1 MTIEE
6 DQARFLRCIGEPTR
20 LGILKLLVEGEKC
33 VGELASVLNK
43 EQSLISHHLRA
54 LKECNIV
61 KDEQEAQNV
70 YYKLTDV
77 RLVRLIIYSEALM
90 KELSLCQMSG
100 GELMEEKKIK
110 EVVKGRYAQLAKQD
124 QENCC
129 SSCGGGTSALAQA
142 EAVGYLRKDLADI
155 PEETIMGLGCGNP
168 TALAELKA
176 GEVVLDLGSGAGVD
190 VFLAANKVGPTGKAI
205 GVDMTREMV
214 DKAEGIARNYDYH
227 NVEFRLGEME
237 KLPVEDESVDVI
249 ISNCV
254 INLSPDKSKVF
265 QEAYRALK
273 PKGRLIVSDIVSEGM
288 LPDEIRDDPDAWA
301 CCIGGALEQQE
312 YLEEI
317 KKAGFEDVEVVSS
330 RGFYIENKA
339 NQTQGKLLGI
349 TVKAYK

>member
-20 LGILKLLVEGEKC
+20 LQILRLLAESERC
-33 VGELASVLNK
+33 VGELASVLNR

-61 KDEQEAQNV
+61 KDEQEAQKV
-70 YYKLTDV
+70 YYKITDV
-77 RLVRLIIYSEALM
+77 RLARLIIDSEALM

-110 EVVKGRYAQLAKQD
+110 EVVKDRYAQLAKQD
-124 QENCC
+124 QESCC
-129 SSCGGGTSALAQA
+129 SSCGGGVSPLVQA
-142 EAVGYLRKDLADI
+142 EAIGYLRKDLADI
-155 PEETIMGLGCGNP
+155 PEGTIMGLGCGNP

-190 VFLAANKVGPTGKAI
+190 VFLAANNVGPTGKSI
-205 GVDMTREMV
+205 GVDMTKEMV
-214 DKAEGIARNYDYH
+214 DKAEEIAKNYGYR
-227 NVEFRLGEME
+227 NVEFRLGEIE
-237 KLPVEDESVDVI
+237 RLPVGDESVDVL

-265 QEAYRALK
+265 QEAYRVLK
-273 PKGRLIVSDIVSEGM
+273 PKGRLRVSDIVSEGA
-288 LPDEIRDDPDAWA
+288 LPDEIKDDPDAWA
-301 CCIGGALEQQE
+301 GCIAGALEQQE
-312 YLEEI
+312 YLGEI
-317 KKAGFEDVEVVSS
+317 KKAGFENVEIVSS
-330 RGFYIENKA
+330 RGFYVENKA
-339 NQTQGKLLGI
+339 NQTKEKLLSI